1 LFLEPFSFIQT
12 LPACGVL
19 EVILCH
25 DPVPGESFCAG
36 EG

>member
-1 LFLEPFSFIQT
+1 VL
-12 LPACGVL
+12 GVL